1 MNPIEVLVRENIEL
15 IGWIASGIILFSFL
29 FDGIKLR
36 LINSVGA
43 GLWLVWGVARES
55 GSIMFLNG
63 CILCIH
69 IYKLLSIKRKVKK
82 TDKKTFLNDLKKF

>member
-1 MNPIEVLVRENIEL
+1 MNPLEELIRNNIEL
-15 IGWIASGIILFSFL
+15 LGWIGTAFVLISFL
-29 FDGIKLR
+29 FDGSKLR
-36 LINSVGA
+36 IINSMGA
-43 GLWLVWGVARES
+43 GLWLVYGIVGGS